1 MAHLKRQSAS
11 KIWPIERKGTKYLIK
26 PASNNYD
33 GMPVLTVL
41 RDVLK
46 LAQNRKEVKKI
57 IHERKLLVNS
67 TPVKDEKLSM
77 TLFDV
82 LTVIPL
88 NKSYRLTV
96 LENGKFDLKEEKN
109 IDTKIAKVV
118 KKTKLKGNKTQL
130 NLSDGINFISSVK
143 CKTNDSLVVDLKK
156 KTAVKCL
163 EFKEKANVLVFAGK
177 HIGEEGKVQKIDM
190 EKELATLE
198 IKNKEVKVLI
208 KQLIVIE

>member
-1 MAHLKRQSAS
+1 MGHLKRQEAS
-11 KIWPIERKGTKYLIK
+11 KIWPIERKGTKYIVK
-26 PASNNYD
+26 PASNNYN

-57 IHERKLLVNS
+57 IHERKLVLNN

-77 TLFDV
+77 SLFDV
-82 LTVIPL
+82 LTILPL

-96 LENGKFDLKEEKN
+96 LDNGKFDLKEEKN

-118 KKTKLKGNKTQL
+118 KKTKLKENKIQL
-130 NLSDGINFISSVK
+130 NLSDGTNFISNVK
-143 CKTNDSLVVDLKK
+143 CKTNDSLIVDLKK
-156 KTAVKCL
+156 KTPSKCL

-177 HIGEEGKVQKIDM
+177 HIGEEGKVEKIDE
-190 EKELATLE
+190 EKELAVLK
-198 IKNKEVKVLI
+198 IKDKEVKVLI